1 MATNQVYQEGDEIF
15 LAVASGVVSGDPV
28 VIGQIPGVAQTDR
41 DANGKASVD
50 FDGVY
55 SLSVKG
61 PAAAVAV
68 GDILYYAAGTPLI
81 TNTNSGVRFGYALG
95 AVSCGAT
102 TTISVKIG
110 Y

>member
-1 MATNQVYQEGDEIF
+1 M
-15 LAVASGVVSGDPV
+15 S
-28 VIGQIPGVAQTDR
+28 
-41 DANGKASVD
+41 
-50 FDGVY
+50 
-55 SLSVKG
+55 G
-61 PAAAVAV
+61 PARGNARSRVAPSVVDRLCRKGAACVALLAASLLPSLAPAAPLPNMPQDYYPLGVFYQPAVAV